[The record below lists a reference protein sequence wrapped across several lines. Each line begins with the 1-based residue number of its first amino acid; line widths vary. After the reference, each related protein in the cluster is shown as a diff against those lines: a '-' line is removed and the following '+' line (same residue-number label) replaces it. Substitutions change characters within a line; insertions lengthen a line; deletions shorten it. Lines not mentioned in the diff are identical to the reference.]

1 MSTAFSVGASNALE
15 YNAIIQDETALH
27 IAISRESSASVS
39 TQIAAIRRI
48 LFDAHIFATSTD
60 YNQDA
65 VNRVRKVSVF
75 VDKSKS
81 YTTYSYNYRVISRSS
96 CILTMRTLWLR
107 FFTSRPNTIASPVG
121 AFVLHLLEQPK
132 PTFLRIRLVTRV

>member
-81 YTTYSYNYRVISRSS
+81 YTTYS
-96 CILTMRTLWLR
+96 
-107 FFTSRPNTIASPVG
+107 
-121 AFVLHLLEQPK
+121 
-132 PTFLRIRLVTRV
+132 